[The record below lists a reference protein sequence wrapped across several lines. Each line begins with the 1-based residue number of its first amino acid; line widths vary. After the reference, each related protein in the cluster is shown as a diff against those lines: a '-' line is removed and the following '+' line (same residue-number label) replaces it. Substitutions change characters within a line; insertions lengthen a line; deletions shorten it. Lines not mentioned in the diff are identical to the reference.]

1 MPPPSE
7 RAYPS
12 ASEENDLIRP
22 SAASTP
28 PTSSKPSVTAGV
40 TSALT
45 PPATTTSASPVRSA
59 CTPECTATS
68 ELEQAVSTA
77 TEGPRKS

>member
-12 ASEENDLIRP
+12 ASAENDLIRP
-22 SAASTP
+22 SGASTP
-28 PTSSKPSVTAGV
+28 PTSSKPIVTAGV
-40 TSALT
+40 TRALT
-45 PPATTTSASPVRSA
+45 PPASTTSASPLRSA
-59 CTPECTATS
+59 FTPWWTATN
-68 ELEQAVSTA
+68 EDEQAVSTA